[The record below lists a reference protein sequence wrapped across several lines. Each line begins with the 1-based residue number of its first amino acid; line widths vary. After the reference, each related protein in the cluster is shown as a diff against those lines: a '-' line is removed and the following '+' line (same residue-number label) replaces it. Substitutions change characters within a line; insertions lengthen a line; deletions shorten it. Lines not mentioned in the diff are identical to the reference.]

1 MSNIRFKTSMIRSN
15 LCDYSDAYILAKETL
30 TVTDMAA
37 AGAVV
42 NNTNK
47 QVIFK
52 NCAPFTDFIT
62 EIANTQVDDA
72 EKLI

>member
-1 MSNIRFKTSMIRSN
+1 MIRSN

-62 EIANTQVDDA
+62 EITNTQVDDA